1 MIVII
6 KIIIHFI
13 SIKNGIKRNLE
24 EDIDFVFL
32 KNKRVV
38 NFNVNE
44 VENSYLVDIKTI
56 DDDVY
61 NGVIKVI
68 RKVIYYQNRED
79 LVKENVMENIVG
91 IIQEEEIDFVPT
103 QLKGIKVKI
112 IISLEDY
119 LVDKDYEQDLINIHI
134 LRIRKKS
141 KPVVGISG
149 VQKVKKE
156 I

>member
-1 MIVII
+1 M
-6 KIIIHFI
+6 
-13 SIKNGIKRNLE
+13 E